1 MDRQTFETRLRE
13 QGYAEVTL
21 VERPAHVALDEHT
34 HPFEAHALIL
44 EGEIEISCVG
54 RPAETY
60 RAGDVFHLASGVP
73 HTERYGPAGVRYV
86 VGRR

>member
-1 MDRQTFETRLRE
+1 MDRPTFETRLRE
-13 QGYAEVTL
+13 QGYGEVTM
-21 VERPAHVALDEHT
+21 VERPANVALEEHT

-44 EGEIEISCVG
+44 EGEIEIQCAG
-54 RPAETY
+54 EAAKTY
-60 RAGDVFHLASGVP
+60 RAGEVFQLAKATP